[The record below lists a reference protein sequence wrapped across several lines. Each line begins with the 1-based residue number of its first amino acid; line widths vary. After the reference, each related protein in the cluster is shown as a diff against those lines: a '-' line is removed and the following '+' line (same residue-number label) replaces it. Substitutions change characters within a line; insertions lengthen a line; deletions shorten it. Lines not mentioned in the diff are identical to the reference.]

1 MSTASRD
8 ARGRFVRQPP
18 SSGSSVPAVPVAASV
33 APVAPS
39 GLRSWHCFLFLIAA
53 AALWHFAKGP
63 LIGIG
68 LIVGILA
75 GIGWAQHRFP
85 RTVHT
90 LPFILNAFLG
100 GSRRR

>member
-1 MSTASRD
+1 MSTAPRD

-18 SSGSSVPAVPVAASV
+18 TGSVPAVPVAASV

-53 AALWHFAKGP
+53 AALWYFAKGP
-63 LIGIG
+63 LIGIS

-75 GIGWAQHRFP
+75 GIGWAS
-85 RTVHT
+85 
-90 LPFILNAFLG
+90 II
-100 GSRRR
+100 SREPCTRSCSS